1 MFKNGMACL
10 VKILERIL
18 MSLMLIMM
26 LCSCKERREN
36 TYMYGKTESGEYI
49 YSGMVSNKE
58 TAKMIADN
66 FFDNELHSNRDEYGS
81 VEIEFKEEYQTWV
94 VTYYYGDPD
103 EYILG
108 GDISIEISKK
118 DGKIVSYCLGE

>member
-1 MFKNGMACL
+1 
-10 VKILERIL
+10 

-26 LCSCKERREN
+26 LCSCKKSQEN
-36 TYMYGKTESGEYI
+36 TYMYSKTESDEYI

-58 TAKMIADN
+58 AAKMIADK
-66 FFDNELHSNRDEYGS
+66 FFDNELQSNRDEYGS
-81 VEIEFKEEYQTWV
+81 VEIEFKKEYQTWV

-118 DGKIVSYCLGE
+118 DGKIVSYWLGE